1 MLPIE
6 KENSRVAT
14 TKPLDELF
22 TNVGQKFETDT
33 VKHEGYRFD
42 YPLRWLRDPSVT
54 KAIGFRRMKFVS
66 VEDKSF
72 PFIVRFHIDYISEGK
87 RKMWEEIELIQVDL
101 SSSLQTA
108 LKNIEDKINSC
119 YAKYADEYENTN
131 STLYVRIV
139 YDKQNS
145 QVSFQIYEDNPN
157 KDEQIYTEFT
167 AMSWYYLQ
175 RMLNQKVEPP
185 LANIYSRY
193 ARDEPYLFKDVF
205 DQDAVIVH
213 ASFSG
218 AQNSFLCLA
227 NDFYEK
233 PTKLYEPPSGSI
245 SDFQVWFT
253 TDGRKR
259 IIPLYHAFYL
269 ELSFIYNYYQTIKNI

>member
-1 MLPIE
+1 MLSIE

-22 TNVGQKFETDT
+22 TNVGQKFETET

-119 YAKYADEYENTN
+119 YAKYADEYANTE

-145 QVSFQIYEDNPN
+145 QVSFQIYEDNPK

-175 RMLNQKVEPP
+175 RMLNQKVKLP

-205 DQDAVIVH
+205 DSDAIIVH

-269 ELSFIYNYYQTIKNI
+269 ELSFIYNYYRTVKI

>member
-22 TNVGQKFETDT
+22 TNVGQKFETET

-72 PFIVRFHIDYISEGK
+72 PFIVKFHIDYISEGK

-101 SSSLQTA
+101 SSSLRTA

-119 YAKYADEYENTN
+119 YAKYADEYANTE

-145 QVSFQIYEDNPN
+145 QVSFQIYENNPN

-175 RMLNQKVEPP
+175 RMLNQKVELP

-269 ELSFIYNYYQTIKNI
+269 ELSFIYNYYRTIKI

>member
-269 ELSFIYNYYQTIKNI
+269 ELSFIYNYYQTIKI

>member
-22 TNVGQKFETDT
+22 TNVGQKFETET

-119 YAKYADEYENTN
+119 YAKYADEYANTE

-145 QVSFQIYEDNPN
+145 QVSFQIYENNPN

-175 RMLNQKVEPP
+175 RMLNQKVELP

-205 DQDAVIVH
+205 DQDAIIVH

-259 IIPLYHAFYL
+259 IIPLYHVFYL
-269 ELSFIYNYYQTIKNI
+269 ELSFIYNYYRTVKI

>member
-22 TNVGQKFETDT
+22 TNVGQKFETET

-119 YAKYADEYENTN
+119 YAKYADEYANTE

-175 RMLNQKVEPP
+175 RMLNQKVELP

-205 DQDAVIVH
+205 DSDAIIVH

-269 ELSFIYNYYQTIKNI
+269 ELSFIYNYYRTVKI

>member
-1 MLPIE
+1 MLSIE

-54 KAIGFRRMKFVS
+54 KAIGFRRIKFVS

-119 YAKYADEYENTN
+119 YAKYADEYANTN

-175 RMLNQKVEPP
+175 RMLNQKVELP

-205 DQDAVIVH
+205 DQDAIIVH

-269 ELSFIYNYYQTIKNI
+269 ELSFIYNYYRTVKI

>member
-1 MLPIE
+1 MLSIE

-22 TNVGQKFETDT
+22 TNVGQKFETET

-54 KAIGFRRMKFVS
+54 KAVGFRRIKFVS

-119 YAKYADEYENTN
+119 YAKYADEYANTN

-175 RMLNQKVEPP
+175 RMLNQKVELP

-205 DQDAVIVH
+205 DPDAIIVH

-259 IIPLYHAFYL
+259 IVPLYHAFYL
-269 ELSFIYNYYQTIKNI
+269 ELSFIYNYYRTVKI

>member
-22 TNVGQKFETDT
+22 NNVGQKFETDT

-54 KAIGFRRMKFVS
+54 KAIGFRRIKFVS

-72 PFIVRFHIDYISEGK
+72 PFIVRFHIDYTSEGQQ
-87 RKMWEEIELIQVDL
+87 KMWEEIELIQVDL
-101 SSSLQTA
+101 SSSLQAA

-119 YAKYADEYENTN
+119 YAKYADEYANTD

-205 DQDAVIVH
+205 DPDAIIVH

-269 ELSFIYNYYQTIKNI
+269 ELSFIYNYYRTIKI

>member
-22 TNVGQKFETDT
+22 TNVGQKFETET

-54 KAIGFRRMKFVS
+54 KAIGFRRIKFVS

-72 PFIVRFHIDYISEGK
+72 PFIVRFHIDYTSEGQ

-119 YAKYADEYENTN
+119 YAKYADEYANTE

-145 QVSFQIYEDNPN
+145 QVSFQIYENNPN

-269 ELSFIYNYYQTIKNI
+269 ELSFIYNYYRTVKI

>member
-22 TNVGQKFETDT
+22 TNVGQKVDIDNL
-33 VKHEGYRFD
+33 KHEGYRFD

-66 VEDKSF
+66 QVQTGF
-72 PFIVRFHIDYISEGK
+72 PFIVRFHIDYTSEGQ

-101 SSSLQTA
+101 SSSLQAA

-119 YAKYADEYENTN
+119 YAKYADEYANTN

-145 QVSFQIYEDNPN
+145 QVSFQIYEDNPK

-227 NDFYEK
+227 NDFYENLQSIRT
-233 PTKLYEPPSGSI
+233 TKWKY
-245 SDFQVWFT
+245 SDF
-253 TDGRKR
+253 
-259 IIPLYHAFYL
+259 
-269 ELSFIYNYYQTIKNI
+269 

>member
-1 MLPIE
+1 
-6 KENSRVAT
+6 
-14 TKPLDELF
+14 
-22 TNVGQKFETDT
+22 
-33 VKHEGYRFD
+33 
-42 YPLRWLRDPSVT
+42 
-54 KAIGFRRMKFVS
+54 
-66 VEDKSF
+66 
-72 PFIVRFHIDYISEGK
+72 
-87 RKMWEEIELIQVDL
+87 MWEEIELIQVDL

-119 YAKYADEYENTN
+119 YAKYADEYANTE

-145 QVSFQIYEDNPN
+145 QVSFQIYEDNPK

-175 RMLNQKVEPP
+175 RMLNQKVELP

-205 DQDAVIVH
+205 DPDAIIVH

-259 IIPLYHAFYL
+259 IIPLYHVFYL
-269 ELSFIYNYYQTIKNI
+269 ELSFIYNYYRTVKI

>member
-22 TNVGQKFETDT
+22 TNVGQKFDLDT
-33 VKHEGYRFD
+33 IKHEGYRFD

-54 KAIGFRRMKFVS
+54 KSIGFRRIKFVS

-119 YAKYADEYENTN
+119 YAKYADEYANTD

-145 QVSFQIYEDNPN
+145 QVSFQIYENNPN

-175 RMLNQKVEPP
+175 RMLNQKVELP

-205 DQDAVIVH
+205 DQDAIIVH

-269 ELSFIYNYYQTIKNI
+269 ELSFIYNYYRTIKI

>member
-1 MLPIE
+1 MLSIE

-22 TNVGQKFETDT
+22 TNVGQKFETET

-72 PFIVRFHIDYISEGK
+72 PFIVKFHIDYISEGK

-119 YAKYADEYENTN
+119 YAKYADEYANTE

-145 QVSFQIYEDNPN
+145 QVSFQIYENNPN

-175 RMLNQKVEPP
+175 RMLNQKVKLP

-193 ARDEPYLFKDVF
+193 VRDEPYLFKDVF

-269 ELSFIYNYYQTIKNI
+269 ELSFIYNYYRTVKI

>member
-22 TNVGQKFETDT
+22 TNVGQKFETET

-119 YAKYADEYENTN
+119 YAKYADEYANTE

-145 QVSFQIYEDNPN
+145 QVSFQIYEDNPK

-175 RMLNQKVEPP
+175 RML
-185 LANIYSRY
+185 
-193 ARDEPYLFKDVF
+193 
-205 DQDAVIVH
+205 
-213 ASFSG
+213 
-218 AQNSFLCLA
+218 
-227 NDFYEK
+227 
-233 PTKLYEPPSGSI
+233 
-245 SDFQVWFT
+245 
-253 TDGRKR
+253 
-259 IIPLYHAFYL
+259 
-269 ELSFIYNYYQTIKNI
+269 

>member
-14 TKPLDELF
+14 TKLLDELF
-22 TNVGQKFETDT
+22 TNVGQKFETET

-119 YAKYADEYENTN
+119 YAKYADEYANTE

-145 QVSFQIYEDNPN
+145 QVSFQIYENNPN

-175 RMLNQKVEPP
+175 RMLNQKVELP

-205 DQDAVIVH
+205 DQDAIIVH

-259 IIPLYHAFYL
+259 IIPLYHVFYL
-269 ELSFIYNYYQTIKNI
+269 ELSFIYNYYRTVKI

>member
-22 TNVGQKFETDT
+22 TNVGQKFDLDT
-33 VKHEGYRFD
+33 IKHEGYRFD
-42 YPLRWLRDPSVT
+42 YPLRWVRDPSVT
-54 KAIGFRRMKFVS
+54 KSIGFRRIKFVS

-119 YAKYADEYENTN
+119 YAKYADEYANTD

-145 QVSFQIYEDNPN
+145 QVSFQIYENNPN

-175 RMLNQKVEPP
+175 RMLNQKVELP

-205 DQDAVIVH
+205 DQDAIIVH

-269 ELSFIYNYYQTIKNI
+269 ELSFIYNYYRTVKI

>member
-1 MLPIE
+1 
-6 KENSRVAT
+6 
-14 TKPLDELF
+14 
-22 TNVGQKFETDT
+22 
-33 VKHEGYRFD
+33 
-42 YPLRWLRDPSVT
+42 
-54 KAIGFRRMKFVS
+54 
-66 VEDKSF
+66 
-72 PFIVRFHIDYISEGK
+72 
-87 RKMWEEIELIQVDL
+87 MWEEIELIQVDL
-101 SSSLQTA
+101 SSSLQAA

-119 YAKYADEYENTN
+119 YAKYADEYANTN

-259 IIPLYHAFYL
+259 IIPLYHVFYL
-269 ELSFIYNYYQTIKNI
+269 ELSFIYNYYRTVKI

>member
-54 KAIGFRRMKFVS
+54 KAIGFRRIKFVS

-72 PFIVRFHIDYISEGK
+72 SFIVRFHIDYTSEGQ

-119 YAKYADEYENTN
+119 YAKYADEYANTN

-269 ELSFIYNYYQTIKNI
+269 ELSFIYNYYRTVKI

>member
-1 MLPIE
+1 MLSIE

-22 TNVGQKFETDT
+22 TNVGQKFETET

-66 VEDKSF
+66 QVQTGF
-72 PFIVRFHIDYISEGK
+72 PFIVRFHIDYTSEGK

-101 SSSLQTA
+101 SSSLQAA

-119 YAKYADEYENTN
+119 YAKYADEYANTN

-227 NDFYEK
+227 NDCYEK

-269 ELSFIYNYYQTIKNI
+269 ELSFIYNYYRTVKI

>member
-22 TNVGQKFETDT
+22 TNVGQKFETET

-119 YAKYADEYENTN
+119 YAKYADEYANTE

-145 QVSFQIYEDNPN
+145 QVSFQIYENNPN

-175 RMLNQKVEPP
+175 RMLNQKVELP

-205 DQDAVIVH
+205 DQDAIIVH

-269 ELSFIYNYYQTIKNI
+269 ELSFIYNYYRTVKI

>member
-1 MLPIE
+1 MLSIE

-54 KAIGFRRMKFVS
+54 KAIGFRRIKFVS

-119 YAKYADEYENTN
+119 YAKYADEYANTN

-175 RMLNQKVEPP
+175 RMLNQKVELP

-205 DQDAVIVH
+205 DQDAIIVH

-253 TDGRKR
+253 TDGKRR

-269 ELSFIYNYYQTIKNI
+269 ELSFIYNYYRTVKI

>member
-22 TNVGQKFETDT
+22 TNVGQKFETET

-72 PFIVRFHIDYISEGK
+72 PFIVKFHIDYISEGK

-119 YAKYADEYENTN
+119 YAKYADEYANTE

-145 QVSFQIYEDNPN
+145 QVSFQIYENNPN

-175 RMLNQKVEPP
+175 RMLNQKVELP

-205 DQDAVIVH
+205 DQDAIIVH

-218 AQNSFLCLA
+218 AQNSFLW
-227 NDFYEK
+227 K
-233 PTKLYEPPSGSI
+233 
-245 SDFQVWFT
+245 Q
-253 TDGRKR
+253 
-259 IIPLYHAFYL
+259 
-269 ELSFIYNYYQTIKNI
+269 

>member
-1 MLPIE
+1 MLSIE

-33 VKHEGYRFD
+33 IKHEGYRFD

-54 KAIGFRRMKFVS
+54 KAIGFRRIKFVS

-119 YAKYADEYENTN
+119 YAKYADEYANTE

-145 QVSFQIYEDNPN
+145 QVSFQIYENNPN
-157 KDEQIYTEFT
+157 KDEQIYTEFS

-175 RMLNQKVEPP
+175 RMLNQKVELP

-259 IIPLYHAFYL
+259 IIPLYHVFYL
-269 ELSFIYNYYQTIKNI
+269 ELSFIYNYYRTVKI

>member
-1 MLPIE
+1 MLSIE

-22 TNVGQKFETDT
+22 TNVGQKFETEA

-54 KAIGFRRMKFVS
+54 KAIGFRRIKFVS

-119 YAKYADEYENTN
+119 YAKYADEYANTE

-145 QVSFQIYEDNPN
+145 QVSFQIYEDNPK

-175 RMLNQKVEPP
+175 RMLNQKVELP

-205 DQDAVIVH
+205 DQDAIIVH

-269 ELSFIYNYYQTIKNI
+269 ELSFIYNYYRTVKI

>member
-22 TNVGQKFETDT
+22 TNVGQKFDLDT
-33 VKHEGYRFD
+33 IKHEGYRFD

-54 KAIGFRRMKFVS
+54 KAIGFRRIKFVS

-119 YAKYADEYENTN
+119 YAKYADEYANTD

-145 QVSFQIYEDNPN
+145 QVSFQIYKNNPN

-175 RMLNQKVEPP
+175 RMLNQKVELP

-205 DQDAVIVH
+205 DQDAIIVH

-269 ELSFIYNYYQTIKNI
+269 ELSFIYNYYRTVKI

>member
-22 TNVGQKFETDT
+22 TNVGQKFETET

-72 PFIVRFHIDYISEGK
+72 PFIVKFHIDYISEGK

-119 YAKYADEYENTN
+119 YAKYADEYANTE

-145 QVSFQIYEDNPN
+145 QVSFQIYENNPN

-175 RMLNQKVEPP
+175 RMLNQKVELP

-205 DQDAVIVH
+205 DPDA
-213 ASFSG
+213 
-218 AQNSFLCLA
+218 
-227 NDFYEK
+227 
-233 PTKLYEPPSGSI
+233 
-245 SDFQVWFT
+245 
-253 TDGRKR
+253 
-259 IIPLYHAFYL
+259 II
-269 ELSFIYNYYQTIKNI
+269 

>member
-22 TNVGQKFETDT
+22 TNVGQKFETET

-119 YAKYADEYENTN
+119 YAKYADEYANTE

-145 QVSFQIYEDNPN
+145 QVSFQIYEDNPK

-175 RMLNQKVEPP
+175 RMLNQKVELP

-205 DQDAVIVH
+205 DSDAIIVH

-269 ELSFIYNYYQTIKNI
+269 ELSFIYNYYRTVKI

>member
-54 KAIGFRRMKFVS
+54 KAIGFRRIKFVS

-72 PFIVRFHIDYISEGK
+72 PFIVRFHIDYTSEGQG
-87 RKMWEEIELIQVDL
+87 KMWEEIELIQVDL
-101 SSSLQTA
+101 SSSLQAA

-119 YAKYADEYENTN
+119 YAKYADEYANTD

-145 QVSFQIYEDNPN
+145 QVSFQIYEDNPK

-193 ARDEPYLFKDVF
+193 ARDEPYLLK
-205 DQDAVIVH
+205 
-213 ASFSG
+213 
-218 AQNSFLCLA
+218 
-227 NDFYEK
+227 
-233 PTKLYEPPSGSI
+233 
-245 SDFQVWFT
+245 
-253 TDGRKR
+253 
-259 IIPLYHAFYL
+259 
-269 ELSFIYNYYQTIKNI
+269 

>member
-1 MLPIE
+1 MLSIE

-22 TNVGQKFETDT
+22 TNVGQKFETET

-54 KAIGFRRMKFVS
+54 KAIGFRRIKFVS

-119 YAKYADEYENTN
+119 YAKYADEYANTE

-145 QVSFQIYEDNPN
+145 QVSFQIYENNPN

-175 RMLNQKVEPP
+175 RMLNQKVELP

-269 ELSFIYNYYQTIKNI
+269 ELGFIYNYYRTVKI

>member
-1 MLPIE
+1 MLSIE

-22 TNVGQKFETDT
+22 TNVGQKFETET

-119 YAKYADEYENTN
+119 YAKYADEYANTE

-145 QVSFQIYEDNPN
+145 QVSFQIYEDNPK

-175 RMLNQKVEPP
+175 RMLNQKVELP

-205 DQDAVIVH
+205 DSDAIIVH

-269 ELSFIYNYYQTIKNI
+269 ELSFIYNYYRTVKI

>member
-1 MLPIE
+1 MLSIE

-22 TNVGQKFETDT
+22 TNVGQKFETET

-119 YAKYADEYENTN
+119 YAKYADEYANTE

-175 RMLNQKVEPP
+175 RMLNQKVELP

-205 DQDAVIVH
+205 DPAAIIVH

-269 ELSFIYNYYQTIKNI
+269 ELSFIYNYYRTVKI

>member
-22 TNVGQKFETDT
+22 TNVGQKFETET

-119 YAKYADEYENTN
+119 YAKYADEYANTE

-145 QVSFQIYEDNPN
+145 QVSFQIYEDNPK

-175 RMLNQKVEPP
+175 RMLNQKVKLP

-205 DQDAVIVH
+205 DSDAIIVH

-269 ELSFIYNYYQTIKNI
+269 ELSFIYNYYRTVKI